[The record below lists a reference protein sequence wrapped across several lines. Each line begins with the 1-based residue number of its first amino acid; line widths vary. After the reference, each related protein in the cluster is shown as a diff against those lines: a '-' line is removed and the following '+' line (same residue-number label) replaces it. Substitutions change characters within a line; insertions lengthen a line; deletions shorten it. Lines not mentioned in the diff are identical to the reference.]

1 MALKAGLRSDEVIP
15 WGRHKA
21 KVDVRKVAERMKDAP
36 DGSLVV
42 VSGINPTPLGEGKST
57 TTIGV
62 CQALG
67 NCLGKHVVTTIRQ
80 PSQGPTFGIKGGA
93 GAAVRGSVVNVAWSR
108 RWRLHERVHASRE
121 K

>member
-1 MALKAGLRSDEVIP
+1 MISQACTPLPIERVALKAGLRSDEVIP

-62 CQALG
+62 CQAS
-67 NCLGKHVVTTIRQ
+67 RQ
-80 PSQGPTFGIKGGA
+80 LPRQARRHDDK
-93 GAAVRGSVVNVAWSR
+93 AAVAGPDVWHQGRRRGR
-108 RWRLHERVHASRE
+108 RSAAVS
-121 K
+121 